1 MLAPGCGRSKQSIIV
16 DSITTGLQTQL
27 KVRVIHYGILATY
40 SSEVTYSEETAD
52 DVTIHGAG
60 HAFDLDRT
68 VAKHPLFRPILRAA
82 LIDNNNL
89 SNDMYLHS
97 NPRNRIRKCTIMTFV
112 IRVHSSECRRVRW
125 SGITCARSI
134 SLSITREVQP

>member
-1 MLAPGCGRSKQSIIV
+1 MLAPGCGKSKQSIV
-16 DSITTGLQTQL
+16 VGSITIGLQTQL

-60 HAFDLDRT
+60 HAFNLDRT
-68 VAKHPLFRPILRAA
+68 VAKRPLFRPILRAA
-82 LIDNNNL
+82 LIDNNNNNL

-97 NPRNRIRKCTIMTFV
+97 NLRNLIRKCTMAFG
-112 IRVHSSECRRVRW
+112 IRVHSSECRRMRW
-125 SGITCARSI
+125 SDIYYLR
-134 SLSITREVQP
+134 